1 MPSLRAGL
9 SSYIVPSNTD
19 FVNVEKGLYIK
30 LISGYHIQYMDLQ
43 AILTATVTFI
53 NSTLIPFLMAIAFF
67 FFIWN
72 AFRYFIIGGSN
83 PDSQEKA
90 RSLAIW
96 GILGFVV
103 IVSLW
108 GIVNIFSNSFGIDD
122 AAPITPDYM
131 GGRVTDNLMNQC
143 SDPFSST
150 FNQATCCADSV
161 ADLYGGTNPFSGCYS
176 SP

>member
-43 AILTATVTFI
+43 AILTAIVTFI
-53 NSTLIPFLMAIAFF
+53 SDSLIPFLMAIAFF

-83 PDSQEKA
+83 PGSQE
-90 RSLAIW
+90 
-96 GILGFVV
+96 
-103 IVSLW
+103 
-108 GIVNIFSNSFGIDD
+108 
-122 AAPITPDYM
+122 
-131 GGRVTDNLMNQC
+131 
-143 SDPFSST
+143 
-150 FNQATCCADSV
+150 
-161 ADLYGGTNPFSGCYS
+161 
-176 SP
+176 

>member
-30 LISGYHIQYMDLQ
+30 LISGYHMRYMDLQ

-108 GIVNIFSNSFGIDD
+108 GIVNIFTTSFGLNNS
-122 AAPITPDYM
+122 APVLPDYM
-131 GGRVTDNLMNQC
+131 GGRQSEWCAEQLELGPPSCEVARQC
-143 SDPFSST
+143 GLPT
-150 FNQATCCADSV
+150 
-161 ADLYGGTNPFSGCYS
+161 TNCS
-176 SP
+176 